1 MHLQV
6 HATVVEELGTGKGT
20 VRQRK
25 VWMLFAISAE
35 DGATIQKIALAG
47 KRAARAKVEKTIR
60 EKARVVREARAK
72 VGEEQL
78 HGQKAGRD
86 QVRSKEKERAKERA
100 AARVV
105 SMNSAEEIGTVGVKI
120 GGVRVGR
127 TMADSIHSP
136 SSQRER

>member
-1 MHLQV
+1 MWF
-6 HATVVEELGTGKGT
+6 AT
-20 VRQRK
+20 
-25 VWMLFAISAE
+25 SAE
-35 DGATIQKIALAG
+35 DGAIIQKIALAG
-47 KRAARAKVEKTIR
+47 KRATRAKVEKTIR

-72 VGEEQL
+72 VGEAHL